1 MNWRFLI
8 GKPVEFCKGYL
19 DNKNVKY
26 EIFVYNG
33 KKMGITDS
41 QLVINYVEN
50 SDKLT
55 LIVSDFLMNIK

>member
-1 MNWRFLI
+1 MDLRFLI
-8 GKPVEFCKGYL
+8 GKPVEFCKDYL
-19 DNKNVKY
+19 QKNNVEY

-55 LIVSDFLMNIK
+55 LIVSDFLMNI